1 MLPLALLRLWVPRW
15 SLWADV
21 PGGHVLP
28 PVRPA
33 RGLRRTRLVVA
44 HRARRLAPVVHP
56 PAAAARRQLDLGG
69 LGFGFGL
76 GFGLE
81 LGFGFGLV
89 LGSGLAVQ
97 HLRPLH
103 VELEGSGAEAE
114 ACSEVV
120 QRRLRSTCPVQRGR
134 SVG

>member
-1 MLPLALLRLWVPRW
+1 MLPLPLLRLWVPRW
-15 SLWADV
+15 SLCADV

-69 LGFGFGL
+69 LGL
-76 GFGLE
+76 G
-81 LGFGFGLV
+81 LGFGFGLGLE
-89 LGSGLAVQ
+89 LGLGLG
-97 HLRPLH
+97 LGL
-103 VELEGSGAEAE
+103 
-114 ACSEVV
+114 
-120 QRRLRSTCPVQRGR
+120 
-134 SVG
+134 